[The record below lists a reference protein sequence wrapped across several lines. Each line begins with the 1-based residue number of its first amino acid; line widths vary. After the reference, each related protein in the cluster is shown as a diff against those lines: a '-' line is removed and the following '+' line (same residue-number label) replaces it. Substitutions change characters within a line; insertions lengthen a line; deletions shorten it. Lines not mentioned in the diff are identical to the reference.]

1 MTVEKK
7 TDYGNI
13 TVSSDA
19 VASLVGGVITECYGV
34 VGMASKQVLRD
45 GWAELL
51 KKENYQKGVVVRRTE
66 NGLTIDLYIV
76 VSFGVK
82 ISEVAQEA
90 QKKVK
95 YVLEKSLSQEIES
108 VNIFVQG
115 VHVIA

>member
-1 MTVEKK
+1 MTVEKT

-13 TVSSDA
+13 SVSADA

-34 VGMASKQVLRD
+34 VGMASKQLVKD

-51 KKENYQKGVVVRRTE
+51 KKDNYTRGVVVRRTE
-66 NGLTIDLYIV
+66 NGLTVDLYII

-95 YVLEKSLSQEIES
+95 YVLEKSLSQEIEA